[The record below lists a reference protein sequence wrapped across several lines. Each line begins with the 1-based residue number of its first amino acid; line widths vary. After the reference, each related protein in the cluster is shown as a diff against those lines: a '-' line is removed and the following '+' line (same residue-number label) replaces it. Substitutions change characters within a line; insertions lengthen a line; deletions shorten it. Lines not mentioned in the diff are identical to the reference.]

1 MANRA
6 KKRIA
11 GILIAIVAIAGTPEL
26 SRADVA
32 ELLDGLKLSGYRPG
46 TKPPAFRGTTLDSR
60 TVSLDSLRGKVVLV
74 NFWASWCNECRPEMP
89 MFERLHR
96 EFAARGLSVIGI
108 NAREG
113 TPAMHRYAK
122 ELRLTFPLMLDPT
135 GEISTA
141 YGVIGLPATF
151 LIGRDGQSRGAH
163 RRTTRLGKC
172 TGQSNYPGALIRSG
186 FSERNAM
193 IVATVCIPDTG
204 FRIVTFGRDGFFVRQ
219 SSFESE
225 RLRRLGAE

>member
-1 MANRA
+1 MTGLADYRGALVSSLLTAYTLGDSTEADEAVKKMANRA

-11 GILIAIVAIAGTPEL
+11 GFLIAIVAIVGAPEL

-32 ELLDGLKLSGYRPG
+32 ELLNGLKLSGYRPG
-46 TKPPAFRGTTLDSR
+46 TKPPEFKGTTLDSR

-74 NFWASWCNECRPEMP
+74 NFWASWCSECRPEMP

-96 EFAARGLSVIGI
+96 EFTARGLSVIGI

-113 TPAMHRYAK
+113 TPAIHRYAK

-135 GEISTA
+135 GEINTA

-151 LIGRDGQSRGAH
+151 LIGRDGRAVA
-163 RRTTRLGKC
+163 RTVGPRDWESAPAKAIIQALLSEAVSAKGTR
-172 TGQSNYPGALIRSG
+172 
-186 FSERNAM
+186 
-193 IVATVCIPDTG
+193 
-204 FRIVTFGRDGFFVRQ
+204 
-219 SSFESE
+219 
-225 RLRRLGAE
+225 

>member
-1 MANRA
+1 MTGLAGYRGALVSSLLTACTLGDPPRPTKWRKKMANRA

-11 GILIAIVAIAGTPEL
+11 GVLIAIVAIAGAPEL

-46 TKPPAFRGTTLDSR
+46 TKPPEFKGTTLDNR
-60 TVSLDSLRGKVVLV
+60 TVSLDSLRGKVLLV

-113 TPAMHRYAK
+113 TPAIYQYAK
-122 ELRLTFPLMLDPT
+122 ELHLTFPLVLDPR
-135 GEISTA
+135 GEINRA

-151 LIGRDGQSRGAH
+151 LIGRDGRAVA
-163 RRTTRLGKC
+163 RTVGPRDWESAPAKAIIQALLSEVVSAKGTR
-172 TGQSNYPGALIRSG
+172 
-186 FSERNAM
+186 
-193 IVATVCIPDTG
+193 
-204 FRIVTFGRDGFFVRQ
+204 
-219 SSFESE
+219 
-225 RLRRLGAE
+225 